1 MYTGIFLLI
10 VGLVI
15 FAIFVLMHNEEKI
28 VEKAESKSHMAAF
41 YHVLAKLCS
50 GNYKGYNSTD
60 SENDAMKEF
69 LTRKTV
75 YDTHPIGSYFKMRKE
90 LGEILDIGGN
100 FHNYSM
106 GFNLGEVGTGV
117 MVMLVFAI
125 VVMLGVIY
133 C

>member
-50 GNYKGYNSTD
+50 GSYKGYNSTD
-60 SENDAMKEF
+60 GENDAMKEF

-90 LGEILDIGGN
+90 LGEILKIGGN

-106 GFNLGEVGTGV
+106 NFNFGEVGTGIAV
-117 MVMLVFAI
+117 MVVFAI
-125 VVMLGVIY
+125 VVTLGVMY